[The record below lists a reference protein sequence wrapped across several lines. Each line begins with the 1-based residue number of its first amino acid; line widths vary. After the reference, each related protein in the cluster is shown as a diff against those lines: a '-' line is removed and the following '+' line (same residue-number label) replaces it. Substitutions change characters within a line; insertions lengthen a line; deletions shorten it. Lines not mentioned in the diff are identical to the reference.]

1 MGQAAA
7 LGDLGLGDVEP
18 STARILTTN
27 ALRWALPPST
37 SRQGRRRSALGV
49 AADGSAS
56 VSAPTRR

>member
-37 SRQGRRRSALGV
+37 SRQGTETFGVGRRR
-49 AADGSAS
+49 
-56 VSAPTRR
+56 